1 MKRLTDLTKKE
12 RAAWIA
18 ENGVRRLGKLL
29 DGDTSVKYIKE
40 NNTKEEIAKW
50 LKNATTTYIDV
61 SCAPYFCTVFEY
73 NRLSEY
79 VKEA

>member
-18 ENGVRRLGKLL
+18 ENGVLKLGNLL
-29 DGDTSVKYIKE
+29 YGETAVEFIIE
-40 NNTKEEIAKW
+40 NNTKEEIAEW
-50 LKNATTTYIDV
+50 LKNATTTYFDA
-61 SCAPYFCTVFEY
+61 SCEPFFCTVFEY